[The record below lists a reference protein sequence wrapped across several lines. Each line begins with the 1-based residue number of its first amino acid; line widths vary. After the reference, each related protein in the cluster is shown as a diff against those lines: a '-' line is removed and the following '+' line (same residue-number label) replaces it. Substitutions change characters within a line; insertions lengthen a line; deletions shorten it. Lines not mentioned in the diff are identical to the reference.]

1 MLIPKPRFPVRQM
14 LLMGWLPGF
23 LKKAVYRLKGYRIGK
38 GVSIGFGSVVIGDEV
53 SVGDHASIGFLSF
66 VRGRRVRIG
75 DHVQIGS
82 TTFIDTPHFEIGDG
96 SKINEQVFVGGLQFP
111 DSRLVIGR
119 NCQIMQMSFINPA
132 RSITIG
138 DDSGIGGD
146 CLLFGHTSWLSQLE
160 GYSVDF
166 QPIEIGRSVSLSWR
180 VFVLPGAKIG
190 DGAVI
195 GANSLVSHAIPPK
208 CLAVGFPARVVSRSP
223 EFPRDLS
230 LEEKAA
236 LFDGMIKEMLAFFRD
251 SGLAC
256 EGTGPGYTV
265 SRAAVRGLRGR
276 RKWRLHAAEAAA
288 PGASVE
294 LPDGPVDALVS
305 FGRLVPDERRR
316 LEKSGAVWFDVEVKE
331 RALATNDL
339 AEEVALFLRRYG
351 IRFSRAKGG
360 APRDRG
366 PGVFP

>member
-38 GVSIGFGSVVIGDEV
+38 RVSIGFGSVVIGEEV
-53 SVGDHASIGFLSF
+53 SIGDHASIGFLSF
-66 VRGRRVRIG
+66 VRGRRIRIG
-75 DHVQIGS
+75 SHVQIGA
-82 TTFIDTPHFEIGDG
+82 TTFIDTPFFEIGEG

-119 NCQIMQMSFINPA
+119 NCQIMQMSFLNPA

-160 GYSVDF
+160 GYNVDF
-166 QPIEIGRSVSLSWR
+166 QPIEIGNSVSLSWR

-208 CLAVGFPARVVSRSP
+208 CLAVGFPARVVSKFP
-223 EFPRDLS
+223 DFPRDLS
-230 LEEKAA
+230 IGEKAG
-236 LFDGMIKEMLAFFRD
+236 LFDDMIREMIAFFGS
-251 SGLAC
+251 SGLVC
-256 EGTGPGYTV
+256 EGTGPGYV
-265 SRAAVRGLRGR
+265 VCRAVRHGLGR
-276 RKWRLHAAEAAA
+276 SRKWRLHAAGA
-288 PGASVE
+288 PVAGASVD
-294 LPDGPVDALVS
+294 LPAGDVDVLVS
-305 FGRLVPDERRR
+305 FSRIAPDERRR
-316 LEKSGAVWFDVEVKE
+316 LDGSGTVWFDVEVKE
-331 RALATNDL
+331 RASPTNDL

-351 IRFSRAKGG
+351 IRFFRVKGT
-360 APRDRG
+360 R
-366 PGVFP
+366 

>member
-38 GVSIGFGSVVIGDEV
+38 RVSIGFGSVIIGEEV
-53 SVGDHASIGFLSF
+53 SIGDHASIGFLSF
-66 VRGRRVRIG
+66 VRGRRIKIG
-75 DHVQIGS
+75 SHVQIGA
-82 TTFIDTPHFEIGDG
+82 TVFIDTPHFEIGDG

-160 GYSVDF
+160 GYNVDF
-166 QPIEIGRSVSLSWR
+166 QPIEIGNSVSLSWR

-208 CLAVGFPARVVSRSP
+208 CLAVGFPARVVSKFP
-223 EFPRDLS
+223 DFPRDLS
-230 LEEKAA
+230 IGEKAG
-236 LFDGMIKEMLAFFRD
+236 LFDDMIGEMIAFFRS

-256 EGTGPGYTV
+256 EGTGPGL
-265 SRAAVRGLRGR
+265 LRFQGGQA
-276 RKWRLHAAEAAA
+276 RLGALPEMA
-288 PGASVE
+288 PS
-294 LPDGPVDALVS
+294 
-305 FGRLVPDERRR
+305 
-316 LEKSGAVWFDVEVKE
+316 
-331 RALATNDL
+331 
-339 AEEVALFLRRYG
+339 
-351 IRFSRAKGG
+351 
-360 APRDRG
+360 RG
-366 PGVFP
+366 PGVRRERAGGPTGRGCRRPGELRPDRTG